1 MKILFPEK
9 NGEFERNHADSRQKT
24 SKPYR
29 TMIIRDEKEY
39 KEYEGRVEALLE
51 KGTELGDMEL
61 LSEEE
66 KSEFAQLSTALDEYG
81 RAYHPL
87 PGQMSTLLADAILLQ
102 VKEKGLKQKEAA
114 RMIGISAT
122 TFSDLLHGRRSLSF
136 DVARSLYKVLGV
148 PAEVVLA

>member
-1 MKILFPEK
+1 
-9 NGEFERNHADSRQKT
+9 
-24 SKPYR
+24 
-29 TMIIRDEKEY
+29 
-39 KEYEGRVEALLE
+39 
-51 KGTELGDMEL
+51 MEL
-61 LSEEE
+61 LSGEE
-66 KSEFAQLSTALDEYG
+66 KEEFTMLSEALDAYG

-87 PGQMSTLLADAILLQ
+87 PGQMSTLLTDAILCQ

-136 DVARSLYKVLGV
+136 DIARNLHKVLGV